1 MKGIPRMKLAFLASA
16 VLVLT
21 APLAMAQTSTWKN
34 DPAHSEVDFT
44 IKHMS
49 ISNVHGRF
57 GTVDATLT
65 WDDADP
71 AKSSVSATIDV
82 TGVDT
87 GVQPRD
93 NDLKSARFFDVA
105 NHPKATF
112 TSTSVEKSGSGYKV
126 NGNLTVKGVTKPVV
140 LMVENPTGPITM
152 RNKTHLGFSATT
164 TVNREDFGV
173 GAGMPTAMLGDDVA
187 LTIDLDFVKQ

>member
-1 MKGIPRMKLAFLASA
+1 MKLALFASA
-16 VLVLT
+16 VLAVA
-21 APLAMAQTSTWKN
+21 APLAMAQTSTWKT

-57 GTVDATLT
+57 GAVDATLN
-65 WDDADP
+65 WDEQDP
-71 AKSSVSATIDV
+71 TKSSVSATIDI

-87 GVQPRD
+87 GVPARD
-93 NDLKSARFFDVA
+93 NDLKSAHYFDTA

-112 TSTSVEKSGSGYKV
+112 TSTSVTKTGSGLQV
-126 NGNLTVKGVTKPVV
+126 NGNLTIKGITKPVV
-140 LMVENPTGPITM
+140 LAVDTPTGPIPGM
-152 RNKTHLGFSATT
+152 GHKLHLGFSATT
-164 TVNREDFGV
+164 TVNREDFGI
-173 GAGMPTAMLGDDVA
+173 GAGMPTTVLGDNVK

>member
-1 MKGIPRMKLAFLASA
+1 MKLAFLASA
-16 VLVLT
+16 VLLLA
-21 APLAMAQTSTWKN
+21 APLAMAQASTWKT

-44 IKHMS
+44 IKHMA

-71 AKSSVSATIDV
+71 TRSSVNATIDV

-87 GVQPRD
+87 GVPNRD
-93 NDLKSARFFDVA
+93 KDLQSARFFDVA
-105 NHPKATF
+105 NHPRATF
-112 TSTSVEKSGSGYKV
+112 TSTSVDKSGSGYKV
-126 NGNLTVKGVTKPVV
+126 NGNLTIKGVTKPVTLDV
-140 LMVENPTGPITM
+140 DAPTGPVKGMGGKMHT
-152 RNKTHLGFSATT
+152 GFSATT

-173 GAGMPTAMLGDDVA
+173 GAGMPAAMLGDDVK

>member
-1 MKGIPRMKLAFLASA
+1 MKLALLASA
-16 VLVLT
+16 AIVLA
-21 APLAMAQTSTWKN
+21 APLAIAQTSTWKT

-44 IKHMS
+44 IKHMA

-57 GTVDATLT
+57 GTVDAALT

-71 AKSSVSATIDV
+71 TKSTVNATIDV

-87 GVQPRD
+87 GVPNRD
-93 NDLKSARFFDVA
+93 KDLQSARFFDVA
-105 NHPKATF
+105 NHPRATF

-126 NGNLTVKGVTKPVV
+126 NGNLTIKGVSKPVT
-140 LMVENPTGPITM
+140 LDVEAPTGPVKGM
-152 RNKTHLGFSATT
+152 GNKMHIGYSATT

-173 GAGMPTAMLGDDVA
+173 GAGMSTAMLGDDVK

>member
-1 MKGIPRMKLAFLASA
+1 MKLAFLASA
-16 VLVLT
+16 VLALA
-21 APLAMAQTSTWKN
+21 APFAMAQTSTWKT
-34 DPAHSEVDFT
+34 DPNHSEVDFT
-44 IKHMS
+44 IKHMAL
-49 ISNVHGRF
+49 SNVHGRF

-65 WDDADP
+65 WNDADP
-71 AKSSVSATIDV
+71 AKSTVNATIDV

-87 GVQPRD
+87 GVPNRD
-93 NDLKSARFFDVA
+93 TDLKSARFFDVA

-126 NGNLTVKGVTKPVV
+126 NGNLTIKGVSKPVTLDV
-140 LMVENPTGPITM
+140 DAPTGPVNGM
-152 RNKTHLGFSATT
+152 GHKMHLGFSATT

-173 GAGMPTAMLGDDVA
+173 GAGMASTMVGDDVK

>member
-1 MKGIPRMKLAFLASA
+1 MKLALLASA
-16 VLVLT
+16 VLVLS
-21 APLAMAQTSTWKN
+21 APLAMAQTSTWKT

-44 IKHMS
+44 IKHMA

-65 WDDADP
+65 WDEADP
-71 AKSSVSATIDV
+71 AKSSVNATIDV

-87 GVQPRD
+87 GVAARD
-93 NDLKSARFFDVA
+93 NDLKGARFFDVA

-112 TSTSVEKSGSGYKV
+112 ASTSVTKTGSGLQV
-126 NGNLTVKGVTKPVV
+126 NGNLTIKGVTKAVV
-140 LMVENPTGPITM
+140 LTVDGPTGPM
-152 RNKTHLGFSATT
+152 AGMGKKMHMGFEATT
-164 TVNREDFGV
+164 TVNREDFGI
-173 GAGMPTAMLGDDVA
+173 GAGMPTAMLGDDVK